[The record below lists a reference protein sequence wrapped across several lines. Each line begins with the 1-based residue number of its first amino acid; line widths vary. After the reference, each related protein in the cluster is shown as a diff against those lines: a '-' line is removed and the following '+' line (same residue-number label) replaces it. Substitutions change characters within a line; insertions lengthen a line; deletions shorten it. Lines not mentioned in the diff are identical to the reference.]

1 MRLTI
6 ASGYNVASF
15 VGRINSALLRKELI
29 MVARLGIFGLA
40 IAALGVACAAHAPAA
55 EPAAVGQVVEGNN
68 RFAWKLHGKLR
79 EQPGNLFYSP
89 YSISTAL
96 GMTYAGA
103 RGVTATQM
111 ETALDF
117 GPNDPAFHAAMGQL
131 IRDFNAAGKQGAY
144 KLSVANAL
152 WAQQDY
158 RFLPAYTQLVAANY
172 DAAIRN
178 LDFQKEAEA
187 ARQTI
192 NRWVEDKTNDKIK
205 ELLKPGV
212 LNSDTRLVLTNAIY
226 FKSAW
231 ANSFTKEATRL
242 GPFTRLSGDK
252 AEVPM
257 MHQTERFG
265 YLKAD
270 GLQVVELP
278 YERNALS
285 MVILLPDKVDG
296 LNELE
301 KGLAADKLTAWR
313 GQMKRRQ
320 VELTLPK
327 FKMTS
332 EFALKD
338 VLSSLGMLYAFTTA
352 ADFSGMD
359 GSKNLS
365 IQHVIHKA
373 FVDVNEEGTE
383 AAAATAI
390 AIGVTS
396 IQVDPEPPVVLKV
409 DHPFVFAIRENQ
421 TGSILFIGR
430 VVTP

>member
-1 MRLTI
+1 MIL
-6 ASGYNVASF
+6 
-15 VGRINSALLRKELI
+15 KP
-29 MVARLGIFGLA
+29 GILGLA
-40 IAALGVACAAHAPAA
+40 IAALGVAFAAQATAA
-55 EPAAVGQVVEGNN
+55 ETSAVGKVVEGNN
-68 RFAWKLHGKLR
+68 RFACKLHGKLR

-103 RGVTATQM
+103 RGATATQM
-111 ETALDF
+111 ATALDF

-131 IRDFNAAGKQGAY
+131 IRDFNAAGKQGAF

-152 WAQQDY
+152 WAQHDY
-158 RFLPAYTQLVAANY
+158 TFLPAYTQLVTTNYEAAV
-172 DAAIRN
+172 RN
-178 LDFQKEAEA
+178 LNFQKETEA

-212 LNSDTRLVLTNAIY
+212 LDSDTRLVLTNAIY

-231 ANSFTKEATRL
+231 LHPFTKEATSP
-242 GPFTRLSGDK
+242 GPFTRLDGQK
-252 AEVPM
+252 ADVPM
-257 MHQTERFG
+257 MHQTERLA
-265 YLKAD
+265 YVKAD
-270 GLQVVELP
+270 GMQAVELP
-278 YERNALS
+278 YEGSALS
-285 MVILLPDKVDG
+285 MVILLPEKVDG
-296 LNELE
+296 LTDLE
-301 KGLAADKLTAWR
+301 QGLTADKLTAWR
-313 GQMKRRQ
+313 GKMNRFP

-332 EFALKD
+332 EFALKG
-338 VLSSLGMLYAFTTA
+338 VLSSLGMVDAFTTA

-359 GSKNLS
+359 GSKSLS

-373 FVDVNEEGTE
+373 FVDVNEDGTE
-383 AAAATAI
+383 AAAATAV
-390 AIGVTS
+390 AVAVTS
-396 IQVDPEPPVVLKV
+396 APIEPQNPIVVKV
-409 DHPFVFAIRENQ
+409 DHPFLFAIRENK